1 MNQRAGIRT
10 FIRKERGLTLVE
22 MMVALTIGLVLL
34 EGLGT
39 MLFSSQRTYRVN
51 EALARIQEN
60 ARYAFQILSRD
71 IRMAGYQGCG
81 GSDVGLNNTLN
92 NDTDF
97 LWNFSLPLEGFEA
110 IGTSAWM
117 PALPSPAG
125 TIPSPLGGRDI
136 IVVRGIDGGENRV
149 LSHPESSP
157 PGAADL
163 GVSAGSGLELGDIVL
178 VADCVAAAIFQVT
191 HRHMSAGQ
199 DILAHDAGTGAP
211 GNRTWA
217 LGKAYVDGEV
227 MRMLTRT
234 YYIRNNPN
242 KIPALYWKRGAM
254 SAEELI
260 EGVENMQIQYGED
273 LDGNRSADV
282 YRSADQVVDWG
293 AVVSVR
299 VSLLLQSVEDG
310 IVSHPQTYRFN
321 GTTTTA
327 TDQRLRRSF
336 STVIALRNRTS

>member
-1 MNQRAGIRT
+1 MSRCAGIRT

-34 EGLGT
+34 EGLSV

-81 GSDVGLNNTLN
+81 GSDAGLNNTLDN
-92 NDTDF
+92 ATDF
-97 LWNFSLPLEGFEA
+97 LWNFGLPLEGFEA
-110 IGTSAWM
+110 IGSSAWM
-117 PALPSPAG
+117 PALPSSAG

-136 IVVRGIDGGENRV
+136 IVVRGVDGGENRV
-149 LSHPESSP
+149 LSHPESNP

-163 GVSAGSGLELGDIVL
+163 KVSAGGGLEVGDIVL

-191 HRHMSAGQ
+191 HRYVSAGQ
-199 DILAHDAGTGAP
+199 DILAHDTGTGAP
-211 GNRTWA
+211 GNRTRA
-217 LGKAYVDGEV
+217 LGKTYPDGEV
-227 MRMLTRT
+227 MRMQTRT

-242 KIPALYWKRGAM
+242 KMPALYWKRGTMA
-254 SAEELI
+254 AEELI
-260 EGVENMQIQYGED
+260 EGVQNMQIQYGED

-293 AVVSVR
+293 TVVSVR
-299 VSLLLQSVEDG
+299 ISLLMQSLEDG
-310 IVSHPQTYRFN
+310 IVSYPQTYRFN
-321 GTTTTA
+321 GLTTTA
-327 TDQRLRRSF
+327 TDRRLRRTF